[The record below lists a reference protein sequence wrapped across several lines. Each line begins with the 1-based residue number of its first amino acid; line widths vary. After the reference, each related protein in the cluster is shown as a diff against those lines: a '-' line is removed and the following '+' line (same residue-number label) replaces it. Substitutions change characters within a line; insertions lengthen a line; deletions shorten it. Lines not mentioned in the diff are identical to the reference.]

1 MKATE
6 LIVTIENRCAAHNG
20 HKDDVRSIVFG
31 LEAITGLTP
40 AMAGSMATGGG
51 RCAGLIAGD
60 NGRRCSVCTGRS
72 CGSTAKTI
80 GCIQCGALVHR
91 EHAGCDG

>member
-20 HKDDVRSIVFG
+20 HEDDVRSIVFG

-51 RCAGLIAGD
+51 RCAGLIGD
-60 NGRRCSVCTGRS
+60 NGWRCSLCTSTCCGGN
-72 CGSTAKTI
+72 CGSIAQAI
-80 GCIQCGALVHR
+80 GCIQ
-91 EHAGCDG
+91 